1 TRARGP
7 WSAGDLGEREL
18 EEAGLDPRDSTVR
31 QVVEW
36 AETLQGFPRHLGLH
50 SGGFIIT
57 RDPVIEM
64 VPVEN
69 ATKELRT
76 VIAWDKR
83 DVEDLKLVK
92 VDLLA
97 LGMLTAVRKCFDMI
111 KLWENKELTLANIPA
126 EDPPVYDMICDADP
140 VGTFQ
145 IESRAQM
152 QMLPRLKP
160 RTFHD
165 LVVSVAIVRPGP
177 IQGDMIHPYLR
188 RREGSEP
195 IEFPHPALEQILGK
209 TYGVP
214 LFQEQ

>member
-1 TRARGP
+1 
-7 WSAGDLGEREL
+7 
-18 EEAGLDPRDSTVR
+18 LDSHDATVR
-31 QVVEW
+31 QVVYW
-36 AETLQGFPRHLGLH
+36 AEVLQGFPRHLGLH

-83 DVEDLKLVK
+83 DVEVLKLVK

-111 KLWENKELTLANIPA
+111 KATEGHELTLANIPA
-126 EDPPVYDMICDADP
+126 EDPPVYDMICDADT

-145 IESRAQM
+145 IESR
-152 QMLPRLKP
+152 
-160 RTFHD
+160 
-165 LVVSVAIVRPGP
+165 
-177 IQGDMIHPYLR
+177 
-188 RREGSEP
+188 
-195 IEFPHPALEQILGK
+195 
-209 TYGVP
+209 
-214 LFQEQ
+214 